1 MEEKVTILII
11 DDKPVN
17 IYALKTILE
26 KPGQVLLSETNGKDG
41 LKTALANDVDLIIL
55 DVQMPG
61 MDGFEVAQV
70 LKSHKRTRDIP
81 VIFASAEKKERQSI
95 MKGFEEGAVDYLAKP
110 LDPDLIR
117 AKVAVLLKIQL
128 QKKELIDKNASLEK
142 AEKEISRLNADLQMN
157 MVRLESMNKDL
168 EAFSYSVSH
177 DLRTPLRTLL
187 GFSAIL
193 EEDHKDQL
201 NEEAIRILRTIRQS
215 ANRMNDLI
223 NDLLEFAKLGK
234 KEVVKSRI
242 DGESIIRNT
251 IEEITHAA
259 PYKASF
265 KLTTLHPMHAD
276 YNLLK
281 QVWLNLISNA
291 LKYSSKKENPV
302 IEIGSEKSD
311 HEVIYYVKDNG
322 AGFDMNYSDRLF
334 GVFQRLHKT
343 NDFEGT
349 GVGLA
354 LAHRIIS
361 RHGGRIWAEAKVGEG
376 ATFYFSLPDV
386 PG

>member
-11 DDKPVN
+11 DDKPAN
-17 IYALKTILE
+17 IYALKTMLE
-26 KPGQVLLSETNGKDG
+26 KPGQVLLSETNGKEG

-117 AKVAVLLKIQL
+117 AKVAVLLKLQL
-128 QKKELIDKNASLEK
+128 QKKELIEKNASLEK

-157 MVRLESMNKDL
+157 MVRLESMNKEL

-193 EEDHKDQL
+193 EEDYKNQL
-201 NEEAIRILRTIRQS
+201 NEEATRILATIRQS

-242 DGESIIRNT
+242 DGETIIRNT

-265 KLTTLHPMHAD
+265 NLTTLHPMYAD

-302 IEIGSEKSD
+302 VEIGSEKNE

-343 NDFEGT
+343 DDFEGT

-361 RHGGRIWAEAKVGEG
+361 KHGGRIWAEAKVGEG
-376 ATFYFSLPDV
+376 ATFYFSLPDA
-386 PG
+386 PS